1 MAPQITYVGVL
12 IHGTA
17 KYDHEHRTETGQSH
31 RSSSLNEVIS
41 MDVDWAILQ
50 LLFSH
55 FVDGLSLDFLA
66 TIKVWAD
73 DTNGSFLIYSLVIYL
88 FCLHLSSVYL
98 LSSSLSSHW
107 SISMEYSDGNNY
119 NDSTIDYCV
128 PITVVIF
135 SCIITL

>member
-1 MAPQITYVGVL
+1 
-12 IHGTA
+12 
-17 KYDHEHRTETGQSH
+17 
-31 RSSSLNEVIS
+31 